1 MKYLGWIMI
10 LMVFVVGALLMYL
23 QRKKSPATIVEPI
36 VTAGPGFDIPTWR
49 ILPYDPAK
57 IGQPPVHN
65 VYESPARVRMKDP
78 NRNLLF

>member
-1 MKYLGWIMI
+1 MI

-23 QRKKSPATIVEPI
+23 QRNKKAVVVEPI
-36 VTAGPGFDIPTWR
+36 VEAGPGFEIPTWR

-57 IGQPPVHN
+57 IGQPPVHD
-65 VYESPARVRMKDP
+65 VYESPARVRMHDP

>member
-1 MKYLGWIMI
+1 MGWIMI
-10 LMVFVVGALLMYL
+10 LMVFVVGALLMHL
-23 QRKKSPATIVEPI
+23 QRKKPPVIVEPI

-57 IGQPPVHN
+57 IGQPPVYN
-65 VYESPARVRMKDP
+65 VYESPVRVRMKDP